1 MAKLNTPARRPATRS
16 PITTAPTA
24 TTTTAEGAPGWERD
38 PKSELFLLAVSHMVG
53 EDKFYET
60 AQDADDRYVALVR
73 ANAAEDPTW
82 TAGFLRWLRAE
93 GNMRTVSIVGGAE
106 YAHATKGMPLEGR
119 PTGRSVVSSVL
130 RRPDEPG
137 EMLAYWTGK
146 YGRVIPKPVK
156 RGVADAIVRMSDERA
171 FLKWDSAARGFRMG
185 DVIDL
190 VHPEPKAQW
199 QSDLFRH
206 MIDARHGHVDNIP
219 GSLPAVRARAGLSQL
234 APDDRHRFMRDV
246 QTGSPEASDRF
257 RLAMAGQWE
266 WAKSWLGA

>member
-1 MAKLNTPARRPATRS
+1 MAKLNTPARHPATRS

-93 GNMRTVSIVGGAE
+93 GNMRTASIVGGAE

-185 DVIDL
+185 GRDR
-190 VHPEPKAQW
+190 PRA
-199 QSDLFRH
+199 
-206 MIDARHGHVDNIP
+206 P
-219 GSLPAVRARAGLSQL
+219 GAEGTVAVRPVPAHDRRPARARRQHPGV
-234 APDDRHRFMRDV
+234 ATCGTC
-246 QTGSPEASDRF
+246 TGRTVPAC
-257 RLAMAGQWE
+257 A
-266 WAKSWLGA
+266 